1 VASAAVQGAAAAGV
15 FAAVP
20 VVGWAVGIGAALVDY
35 YYIMPALKKKPGDR
49 SEPERLLDA
58 PIGSN
63 DVGAPRL
70 WAIGTRIRVPTHIM
84 WQDSKTRE
92 ETSGSSKAGTQTSLR
107 RVIFDAALALN
118 DRPTQRLV
126 TLYGNGRLMLFR
138 SRNQLQVRTHLMTLA
153 QPNGTDVVLTM
164 ADTLQPAFTEKFKLG
179 DYIQLRDWVQTAG
192 TAVVLKP
199 FKVTA
204 IADHSSATPS
214 TMTLQRRFG
223 ATTPLS
229 GVVAYAGSPFQ
240 PATVER
246 IDDAIFSVQASQLRS
261 SGPQPPAGTP
271 IGDAFFRTDSHLPP
285 QNVLQANEPVQV
297 SSDIYGIWPGQ
308 DVTYR
313 KQQALG
319 DTTSTN
325 PLGAFAA
332 AGVWAALRNGIDGR
346 LWSGN
351 PAAWPSIPLS
361 DFSPAILRSL
371 SQAFYFGV
379 FAAGWNPDA
388 YYYSG
393 SDSQLTDPILDA
405 ALGTANVPAYRGLSY
420 QVLDGFVS
428 TLFGDQ
434 LPYSCEAILEVD
446 NQMDWPQAIETLL
459 RERGNLLSPAIDV
472 NGVTSRPFQGYFLRG
487 AVPCVQALQP
497 LLIAGQITVQDR
509 DGVLAFSEFRN
520 ADSVAIDNGAVI
532 SHFGTRL
539 DGDKAADDKW
549 TIEDK
554 AEGDLP
560 KQINVR
566 HQDADNLLLAGMQ
579 SFGLRS
585 PESTDEQNEQDV
597 DLRQLVM
604 TRREATN
611 LAATMLRRAWVNRRT
626 YRFVLPAAYL
636 HLLESDLVTW
646 TDDEGRPHVARI
658 IQRDVGN
665 DFRVSI
671 TALADDLDL
680 TVAGSPA
687 QSASSFV
694 PGLPGGSS
702 GIETTIV
709 DAPAVTD
716 STAYIPGLHI
726 AIDHTGGQW
735 AGAAVYESTD
745 GTNFDLVGTTDKR
758 SVVGTSEAQLD
769 FWPSAEAIID
779 PNPLFSPQPAND
791 FQAIVWQFSDS
802 AASRVL
808 STTQAR
814 TERGINWA
822 AIVAPGQPTEIV
834 SFRTVTALG
843 GGRFTIQDYYRGLRG
858 TTPQTWPA
866 GARMVLLDGSPF
878 WREFV
883 GEITPPALAYKIVPA
898 GLTLDD
904 VEPISIVN
912 ERRNA
917 SPLPVRQVDKV
928 IDTTSLTAR
937 FAVKYQWCRQ
947 VLPYNAQPP
956 HPMDEEVESYRFTI
970 YDPTGTQVRRV
981 RTITAS
987 LTGSNSLRDRWIDY
1001 TSAQQS
1007 ADGYTPGTSATFW
1020 VDVQQVGQFG
1030 LSPSRKGLY

>member
-1 VASAAVQGAAAAGV
+1 VASAAAQGAAAAGV

-63 DVGAPRL
+63 DVGAPRV

-84 WQDSKTRE
+84 FQDSKTRE

-138 SRNQLQVRTHLMTLA
+138 TRNQLQIRTHLMTLELLDGN
-153 QPNGTDVVLTM
+153 QIRVTM
-164 ADTLQPAFTEKFKLG
+164 ADTLQPAFTEKFKLN
-179 DYIQLRDWVQTAG
+179 DFVQLRDWVQTAG
-192 TAVVLKP
+192 TLVLLKP
-199 FKVTA
+199 FQVTA
-204 IADHSSATPS
+204 IFDHSATTPS
-214 TMTLQRRFG
+214 NMVLSRRFG
-223 ATTPLS
+223 ATTPLAS
-229 GVVAYAGSPFQ
+229 VQASAGTPFQ
-240 PATVER
+240 PASIER
-246 IDDAIFSVQASQLRS
+246 IDDRLYSDNFVSVGATSFAKR
-261 SGPQPPAGTP
+261 A
-271 IGDAFFRTDSHLPP
+271 SHLEG
-285 QNVLQANEPVQV
+285 NFIFIANEPVV
-297 SSDIYGIWPGQ
+297 FRSDNSPNAGGIWYPNPSTPLTYRSTETRQLTLNNPVPGFLFNGVINAFNGPGTGTSGANPGTITFTAPLEIYG
-308 DVTYR
+308 
-313 KQQALG
+313 
-319 DTTSTN
+319 
-325 PLGAFAA
+325 
-332 AGVWAALRNGIDGR
+332 
-346 LWSGN
+346 SG
-351 PAAWPSIPLS
+351 SS
-361 DFSPAILRSL
+361 
-371 SQAFYFGV
+371 FYFGV
-379 FAAGWNPDA
+379 FAATWNPDA
-388 YYYSG
+388 YYYTG

-405 ALGTANVPAYRGLSY
+405 ALGTANVPAYRGLAY
-420 QVLDGFVS
+420 QVLDRFVS

-520 ADSVAIDNGAVI
+520 ADSVAVDNGAVI

-554 AEGDLP
+554 GEGDLP
-560 KQINVR
+560 KQVNVR

-671 TALADDLDL
+671 TALAEDLDL

-779 PNPLFSPQPAND
+779 PNPLFSPVNPTD
-791 FQAIVWQFSDS
+791 LQAIVWQFSDS

-814 TERGINWA
+814 TERGSNWA

-878 WREFV
+878 WREFI
-883 GEITPPALAYKIVPA
+883 GEITPTALAYKIVPA

-904 VEPISIVN
+904 VEPISVVN

-917 SPLPVRQVDKV
+917 SPLPVRQVIKT
-928 IDTTSLTAR
+928 IDGTSLTAR
-937 FAVKYQWCRQ
+937 FTVQYQWCRQ

-1007 ADGYTPGTSATFW
+1007 ADGYTPSTSATFW

>member
-1 VASAAVQGAAAAGV
+1 M
-15 FAAVP
+15 P

-63 DVGAPRL
+63 DVGAPRV

-84 WQDSKTRE
+84 FQDSKTRE
-92 ETSGSSKAGTQTSLR
+92 ETSGSTKAGTQTSLR

-138 SRNQLQVRTHLMTLA
+138 TRNQLQIRTHLMTVTLLNSD
-153 QPNGTDVVLTM
+153 QITLTM

-179 DYIQLRDWVQTAG
+179 DYVQLRDWVQTAG
-192 TAVVLKP
+192 TPVNLKP
-199 FKVTA
+199 FEVTT
-204 IADHSSATPS
+204 ISDHSSTTPS
-214 TMTLQRRFG
+214 SIGLTRRWG
-223 ATTPLS
+223 WITSNMSSVS
-229 GVVAYAGSPFQ
+229 GLNAGTAFQ
-240 PATVER
+240 PAALER
-246 IDDAIFSVQASQLRS
+246 IDDRLYCDGYVTV
-261 SGPQPPAGTP
+261 GTNF
-271 IGDAFFRTDSHLPP
+271 AKRASHLEG
-285 QNVLQANEPVQV
+285 NFIFVANEPVV
-297 SSDIYGIWPGQ
+297 LRSDSSANAGGIWFPNVPSPITYRRTETRTLTLNNPPPAFPYTGVINAFNGYLASQNGASIGTITQFSPLEIYGTG
-308 DVTYR
+308 
-313 KQQALG
+313 
-319 DTTSTN
+319 S
-325 PLGAFAA
+325 
-332 AGVWAALRNGIDGR
+332 
-346 LWSGN
+346 S
-351 PAAWPSIPLS
+351 
-361 DFSPAILRSL
+361 
-371 SQAFYFGV
+371 FYFGV
-379 FAAGWNPDA
+379 FAESWNPDA
-388 YYYSG
+388 YYYTG
-393 SDSQLTDPILDA
+393 SDTQLTDPILDSV
-405 ALGTANVPAYRGLSY
+405 LGTANVPAYRGLSY

-487 AVPCVQALQP
+487 AVPCVQAIQP

-554 AEGDLP
+554 GEGDLP
-560 KQINVR
+560 KQVNVR

-671 TALADDLDL
+671 TALAEDLDL

-769 FWPSAEAIID
+769 FWPSAETIID

-814 TERGINWA
+814 TERGSNWA

-866 GARMVLLDGSPF
+866 GAKMVLLDGSPF

-883 GEITPPALAYKIVPA
+883 GEITPTALAYKIVPA

-904 VEPISIVN
+904 VEPISVVN
-912 ERRNA
+912 QRRNA
-917 SPLPVRQVDKV
+917 SPLPVRQVNKV

-937 FAVKYQWCRQ
+937 FTVKYQWCRQ

-1020 VDVQQVGQFG
+1020 VDVQQVGKFG

>member
-1 VASAAVQGAAAAGV
+1 MASAGVQGAAAAGV

-20 VVGWAVGIGAALVDY
+20 VVGWAVGIAAALVDY

-49 SEPERLLDA
+49 NEPERILDA

-63 DVGAPRL
+63 DVGAPRV

-92 ETSGSSKAGTQTSLR
+92 ETSPTSKAGTQTSLR

-138 SRNQLQVRTHLMTLA
+138 TRNQLQLRTHLMTLA

-164 ADTLQPAFTEKFKLG
+164 ADTLQPAFTEKFKLN
-179 DYIQLRDWVQTAG
+179 DYVQLRDWVQTAG
-192 TAVVLKP
+192 TPIVLKP

-204 IADHSSATPS
+204 ITDHSATTPS
-214 TMTLQRRFG
+214 TMTMQRRFN
-223 ATTPLS
+223 ASTPLS
-229 GVVAYAGSPFQ
+229 SVAATAGTSFQ
-240 PATVER
+240 PGTIER
-246 IDDAIFSVQASQLRS
+246 IDDAVFSTAVDF
-261 SGPQPPAGTP
+261 QPFSTLPEWHY
-271 IGDAFFRTDSHLPP
+271 IDSHLGPRYVFV
-285 QNVLQANEPVQV
+285 NREPISGTSELNGTV
-297 SSDIYGIWPGQ
+297 SS
-308 DVTYR
+308 TYR
-313 KQQALG
+313 ESSVQTRQPDYPIGLPPLTGWWLKAYLPG
-319 DTTSTN
+319 LNPHGSTPPFDPFVIKAQSTLN
-325 PLGAFAA
+325 
-332 AGVWAALRNGIDGR
+332 
-346 LWSGN
+346 
-351 PAAWPSIPLS
+351 
-361 DFSPAILRSL
+361 
-371 SQAFYFGV
+371 FYFGV
-379 FAAGWNPDA
+379 FAASWNPDA
-388 YYYSG
+388 YYYTG
-393 SDSQLTDPILDA
+393 SDSQLTDPILDS
-405 ALGTANVPAYRGLSY
+405 ALGAANVPAYRGLSY

-520 ADSVAIDNGAVI
+520 ADSVAVDNGAVI

-554 AEGDLP
+554 GEGDLP
-560 KQINVR
+560 KQVNVR

-726 AIDHTGGQW
+726 AIDHIGGQW

-745 GTNFDLVGTTDKR
+745 GTNYDLVGTTDKR

-769 FWPSAEAIID
+769 FWPSAETIID
-779 PNPLFSPQPAND
+779 PNPLFSPVNPTD

-814 TERGINWA
+814 TERGSNWA
-822 AIVAPGQPTEIV
+822 AIVSPGQPTEIV

-878 WREFV
+878 WREFL
-883 GEITPPALAYKIVPA
+883 GEITPTALAYKIVPA

-904 VEPISIVN
+904 VEPISVVN

-917 SPLPVRQVDKV
+917 SPLPVRQVIKT
-928 IDTTSLTAR
+928 IDGTSLTAR
-937 FAVKYQWCRQ
+937 FTVQYQWCRQ

-987 LTGSNSLRDRWIDY
+987 LTGTNSLRDRWIDY

-1030 LSPSRKGLY
+1030 LSPSRKVLY

>member
-1 VASAAVQGAAAAGV
+1 
-15 FAAVP
+15 
-20 VVGWAVGIGAALVDY
+20 
-35 YYIMPALKKKPGDR
+35 
-49 SEPERLLDA
+49 
-58 PIGSN
+58 
-63 DVGAPRL
+63 
-70 WAIGTRIRVPTHIM
+70 
-84 WQDSKTRE
+84 
-92 ETSGSSKAGTQTSLR
+92 
-107 RVIFDAALALN
+107 
-118 DRPTQRLV
+118 
-126 TLYGNGRLMLFR
+126 
-138 SRNQLQVRTHLMTLA
+138 
-153 QPNGTDVVLTM
+153 LT
-164 ADTLQPAFTEKFKLG
+164 
-179 DYIQLRDWVQTAG
+179 
-192 TAVVLKP
+192 
-199 FKVTA
+199 
-204 IADHSSATPS
+204 
-214 TMTLQRRFG
+214 
-223 ATTPLS
+223 
-229 GVVAYAGSPFQ
+229 
-240 PATVER
+240 
-246 IDDAIFSVQASQLRS
+246 
-261 SGPQPPAGTP
+261 
-271 IGDAFFRTDSHLPP
+271 
-285 QNVLQANEPVQV
+285 
-297 SSDIYGIWPGQ
+297 
-308 DVTYR
+308 
-313 KQQALG
+313 
-319 DTTSTN
+319 
-325 PLGAFAA
+325 
-332 AGVWAALRNGIDGR
+332 
-346 LWSGN
+346 
-351 PAAWPSIPLS
+351 
-361 DFSPAILRSL
+361 DFSPATIRGITS
-371 SQAFYFGV
+371 AFYFGV
-379 FAAGWNPDA
+379 FAASWNPDA
-388 YYYSG
+388 YYYTG

-405 ALGTANVPAYRGLSY
+405 ALGTANVPAYRGLAY

-554 AEGDLP
+554 GEGDLP
-560 KQINVR
+560 KQVNVR

-646 TDDEGRPHVARI
+646 TDDEGRPHVGRI

-671 TALADDLDL
+671 TALAEDLDL

-745 GTNFDLVGTTDKR
+745 GTNYDLVGTTDKR

-769 FWPSAEAIID
+769 FWPSAETIID
-779 PNPLFSPQPAND
+779 PNPLFSPVNPTD

-814 TERGINWA
+814 TERGSNWA
-822 AIVAPGQPTEIV
+822 AIVSPGQPTEIV

-883 GEITPPALAYKIVPA
+883 GEITPTALAYKIVPA

-904 VEPISIVN
+904 VEPISVVN

-917 SPLPVRQVDKV
+917 
-928 IDTTSLTAR
+928 TTSLTAR
-937 FAVKYQWCRQ
+937 FTVQYQWCRQ

-1030 LSPSRKGLY
+1030 ISPSRKVLY

>member
-1 VASAAVQGAAAAGV
+1 MASAGVQGAAAAGV

-20 VVGWAVGIGAALVDY
+20 VVGWAVGIAAALVDY

-49 SEPERLLDA
+49 NEPERLLDA

-63 DVGAPRL
+63 DVGAPRV

-138 SRNQLQVRTHLMTLA
+138 SRNQLQVRTHLMTLT

-164 ADTLQPAFTEKFKLG
+164 ADTLQPAFTEKFKLN
-179 DYIQLRDWVQTAG
+179 DYVQLRDWVQTAG
-192 TAVVLKP
+192 TPVLLKP

-204 IADHSSATPS
+204 ITDHSATTPS
-214 TMTLQRRFG
+214 SMTMQRRFN
-223 ATTPLS
+223 ATTPLA
-229 GVVAYAGSPFQ
+229 GVAATAGSAFQ

-246 IDDAIFSVQASQLRS
+246 IDDAIFSVQAFQGRIA
-261 SGPQPPAGTP
+261 SGASAGLP
-271 IGDAFFRTDSHLPP
+271 FGDAYFRTDSHITP
-285 QNVLQANEPVQV
+285 QNVFQANEQVRV
-297 SSDIYGIWPGQ
+297 SSDIYSTWPNFPF
-308 DVTYR
+308 TFYR
-313 KQQALG
+313 RQQQLSSL
-319 DTTSTN
+319 TSTN
-325 PLGAFAA
+325 PGTVAAPGAWALIGSGFD
-332 AGVWAALRNGIDGR
+332 GVLVA
-346 LWSGN
+346 SN
-351 PAAWPSIPLS
+351 PTQYPSIPLT
-361 DFSPAILRSL
+361 DFSPATIRGITS
-371 SQAFYFGV
+371 AFYFGV
-379 FAAGWNPDA
+379 FAASWNPDA
-388 YYYSG
+388 YYYTG

-405 ALGTANVPAYRGLSY
+405 ALGTANVPAYRGLAY

-520 ADSVAIDNGAVI
+520 ADSVAVDNGAVI

-554 AEGDLP
+554 GEGDLP
-560 KQINVR
+560 KQVNVR

-671 TALADDLDL
+671 TALAEDLDL

-745 GTNFDLVGTTDKR
+745 GTNYDLVGTTDER

-769 FWPSAEAIID
+769 FWPSAETIID
-779 PNPLFSPQPAND
+779 PNPLFSPVNPTD

-814 TERGINWA
+814 TERGSNWA
-822 AIVAPGQPTEIV
+822 AIVSPGQPTEIV

-878 WREFV
+878 WREFI
-883 GEITPPALAYKIVPA
+883 GEITPTALAYKIVPA

-917 SPLPVRQVDKV
+917 SPLPVRQVNKV

-937 FAVKYQWCRQ
+937 FTVQYQWCRQ

-1030 LSPSRKGLY
+1030 ISPSRKVLY